1 MSAPESAAVDR
12 TIVPAFRPPSSAA
25 AADAPSSPP
34 PSRLAYF
41 AVFLVGL
48 VFFALNEDFSLT
60 GDSALY
66 ADYARNAKFDEIT
79 VHYGYY
85 RLLWAV
91 DRTIGAWLHVP
102 TNEMVAHLN
111 VVFGAL
117 TLPVALALAWHFLR
131 DSRYALF
138 AVVLFAVCGRVVS
151 NATSGEIYMLQTL
164 VVLSSF
170 LIFVRGRINLAAI
183 VAGLALYVSPL
194 SVFAYFFFP
203 AYDWIRERRL
213 RVAVMLRLGAIAL
226 LVYTPFLIVHGYEM
240 LFGVRGLLAIP
251 DSVPTLP
258 LDVLTNF
265 PLFQFKAYTV
275 LVLLALPLVWA
286 WRRERALL
294 IITAAVFVPHLYVI
308 SKLTTEDNVFILNTD
323 LFFCCCLAAGARVLA
338 ANRNALI
345 RVVPAALLVAHLV
358 LMTASRTFF
367 SFESHRGEAA
377 DQGVIGRRYLEGK
390 DAALITDWSHTVT
403 VAYYGR
409 PMLRGPVTSDPLYGQ
424 MVDAT
429 TRDSISTTPIAHDLY
444 VLETWS
450 PSGLARL
457 LKSRAAIER
466 GRQQHSYRAWA
477 KQRFGFECPELIQ
490 RGNSEEFELYRCQR
504 TPVGTAP
511 HGG

>member
-1 MSAPESAAVDR
+1 
-12 TIVPAFRPPSSAA
+12 
-25 AADAPSSPP
+25 
-34 PSRLAYF
+34 
-41 AVFLVGL
+41 
-48 VFFALNEDFSLT
+48 
-60 GDSALY
+60 
-66 ADYARNAKFDEIT
+66 
-79 VHYGYY
+79 
-85 RLLWAV
+85 
-91 DRTIGAWLHVP
+91 
-102 TNEMVAHLN
+102 MVADLN
-111 VVFGAL
+111 VLFGAL

-203 AYDWIRERRL
+203 AYDWIREGRL
-213 RVAVMLRLGAIAL
+213 RVAVMLRLGAFAL

-240 LFGVRGLLAIP
+240 LFGVRGLLTIP
-251 DSVPTLP
+251 HNIPTLP
-258 LDVLTNF
+258 VDVLTNF
-265 PLFQFKAYTV
+265 PLFQFKTYTV

-294 IITAAVFVPHLYVI
+294 IVTAAVFIPHLYVI

-338 ANRNALI
+338 ANRLRLI
-345 RVVPAALLVAHLV
+345 RLVPAALLVVHLG

-367 SFESHRGEAA
+367 SFENHRGEAGEEGGIA
-377 DQGVIGRRYLEGK
+377 RRYLEGQ
-390 DAALITDWSHTVT
+390 DADLITDWSHAVT
-403 VAYYGR
+403 ITYYGR
-409 PMLRGPVTSDPLYGQ
+409 PMLRGTVTHDPLYAQ

-429 TRDSISTTPIAHDLY
+429 TRQPTSRTPTAHDLY

-450 PSGLARL
+450 PGELAKL
-457 LKSRAAIER
+457 LKSGAAIAR
-466 GRQQHSYRAWA
+466 ARQQHSYRAWA

-490 RGNSEEFELYRCQR
+490 TGKYEEFELYRCQR
-504 TPVGTAP
+504 TPIGP